1 MLDNIM
7 MAIGWAGSQQI
18 IAISLLRYL
27 ILVNSKA
34 LYLSQ
39 FLIRLACI
47 LLFLIVFLNK
57 IFRLQHPRLNTPHQ
71 LGRPFRF
78 SFSLV
83 FFCSLM
89 EFVSIAMAVH
99 SLKYYSIVH
108 FAALFT
114 IFKSFF
120 RSWINNVT
128 PITALASYLL
138 MGLGYLLEDWIYFIH
153 GASFDKRFLGINEK
167 FEWKPL
173 VMVIAAAASR
183 TLGIQIF
190 KHIQFQQLFKNKG
203 LVDKISWANYI
214 NDEPEKIQNSLAA
227 VNALFSRYLEAQ
239 LIVHCEQNSIPIHQL
254 KSDAILELLN
264 SYFDNHLSYS
274 YQYMEQFHIFNFNKE
289 ALDDIDA
296 YAEKDTLLRKMIK
309 QRIFTIQLQHQQFK
323 ELFGIDKYQNLSFE
337 VIFQDYGIHEYIW
350 DEETPFISLSM
361 QFFQGIFC
369 LIAAYFN
376 EEQLSDYFSQGY
388 DIGLTLT
395 KIEYYVWIAVFLG
408 ILQLGKIGAYKLI
421 ILWEVQTYFFSG
433 IFLELGIIYL
443 TMIWIENITYIKVLG
458 LIISYIVMSISYRS
472 AEKVRDQKNKLFYLN
487 FVIFLVKTQK
497 FTNREGS
504 HIIQLMTQ
512 CCEHLSLNEFLK
524 VLSQML
530 CIHGIVSCEQLRHM
544 KFSHFGESPL
554 FKFQIPFIFQSQL
567 RYENNIEND
576 TLIQE
581 EGEIEQMQKSQF
593 TRYVIESKYQE
604 NKSDI
609 KQGKNVGNSRIQ
621 VKSEIQP
628 QYSKIMSDRK
638 LSASAQKSKRQS
650 ILN

>member
-1 MLDNIM
+1 MLDNIL

-18 IAISLLRYL
+18 IVISLLRYL
-27 ILVNSKA
+27 ILVNCRA

-39 FLIRLACI
+39 FLIRLASI
-47 LLFLIVFLNK
+47 VLFLIIILIK
-57 IFRLQHPRLNTPHQ
+57 ICRLKHPHLNTPHQ

-78 SFSLV
+78 SFFLV
-83 FFCSLM
+83 FFCSML
-89 EFVSIAMAVH
+89 EFVSIAMAIH
-99 SLKYYSIVH
+99 SLEYYTIVH
-108 FAALFT
+108 FVALFT
-114 IFKSFF
+114 IFQSFF

-128 PITALASYLL
+128 PITVLASYLL
-138 MGLGYLLEDWIYFIH
+138 MGLGYLLEDWIFIVH
-153 GASFDKRFLGINEK
+153 GSSFEKRFLGINHS
-167 FEWKPL
+167 FQWKPL
-173 VMVIAAAASR
+173 IMVIAAAASR

-190 KHIQFQQLFKNKG
+190 KKIQFQQLFENKG
-203 LVDKISWANYI
+203 FVDKISWANYI

-227 VNALFSRYLEAQ
+227 INALFSRYLEAQ
-239 LIVHCEQNSIPIHQL
+239 LIIHCEQNSIPIHQL

-289 ALDDIDA
+289 AVDDMDT
-296 YAEKDTLLRKMIK
+296 YYEKESLLRKMIK
-309 QRIFTIQLQHQQFK
+309 QRIYNIQLQHQQYK
-323 ELFGIDKYQNLSFE
+323 ELFGLDKYQNLSFE
-337 VIFQDYGIHEYIW
+337 VIYQDYGIHEYIW
-350 DEETPFISLSM
+350 DEETPLITLSM
-361 QFFQGIFC
+361 QFFQGLFC
-369 LIAAYFN
+369 LIAAYFHQ
-376 EEQLSDYFSQGY
+376 EQIDDYFKQGY
-388 DIGLTLT
+388 NIGFTLSQL
-395 KIEYYVWIAVFLG
+395 EYYVWISVFLG
-408 ILQLGKIGAYKLI
+408 VLQLGKIVSYKLI

-433 IFLELGIIYL
+433 IFLELAFIYL
-443 TMIWIENITYIKVLG
+443 TMIWIESITFIKVLG
-458 LIISYIVMSISYRS
+458 LIISYVVMSISYRS

-504 HIIQLMTQ
+504 HIIQLMAQ
-512 CCEHLSLNEFLK
+512 CCEHLNLNEFLK

-530 CIHGIVSCEQLRHM
+530 CIHGIVSCDQLRHL

-604 NKSDI
+604 NKSEI
-609 KQGKNVGNSRIQ
+609 KQSKIVGNSRIQ

-628 QYSKIMSDRK
+628 QYSKIVSDRK
-638 LSASAQKSKRQS
+638 LSASAVKSKRQS